1 MTCATGC
8 MDRSYFDVAQ
18 RAEYMGFEQVGST
31 VVQCS
36 ASSHRKRGMHAYAS
50 GLPSPLPPRSLRPSL
65 GLQTASKLSLDK
77 LEGEKRITSQFLRIS
92 TLDLIPSEKYLWQTP
107 CCLLTSS
114 PLYLLC
120 VSCNGRIHCYVHN
133 TEYEDKKS
141 EFGR

>member
-31 VVQCS
+31 VVQRS

-77 LEGEKRITSQFLRIS
+77 LEVEKRITSQFLRIS
-92 TLDLIPSEKYLWQTP
+92 TLDLIPSEKYLWKTP

-114 PLYLLC
+114 PLYPLC
-120 VSCNGRIHCYVHN
+120 VSCNGRIHRYVHN
-133 TEYEDKKS
+133 TRYEDKKA